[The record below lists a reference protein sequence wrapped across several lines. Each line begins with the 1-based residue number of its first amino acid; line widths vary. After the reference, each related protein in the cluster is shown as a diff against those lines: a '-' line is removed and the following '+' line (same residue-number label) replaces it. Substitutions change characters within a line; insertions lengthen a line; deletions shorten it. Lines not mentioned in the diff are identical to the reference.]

1 MTTLL
6 SQNLGTNMTS
16 ETEQVRIESVQC
28 ISPDG
33 LHRMVYKDWG
43 DIDNPNVLVCVHGVT
58 RVSDDFDALA
68 RELAPRFR
76 VICPDVVGRGRSG
89 WLRTAQNYQIQ
100 QYVCD
105 MVTLLARINVN
116 ANAGNLSF
124 LGTSMGGIIGSV
136 LASLPESP
144 IRKLILNDIGPVLNS
159 SALGRIGQYIG
170 QPIRFATIDEADQY
184 IRSLSVPFG
193 EHTEEQWQKLSRDV
207 LCQDK
212 EGMWTRNYDLKLAV
226 SMQAI
231 TPDQAQAMQA
241 MMWATYDAISCPT
254 LVLRG
259 AESDLLSSETAQQMT
274 QRGPKAK
281 VVEFEKNGH
290 APTLVHADQ
299 IAVVK
304 EFLLG

>member
-1 MTTLL
+1 MI
-6 SQNLGTNMTS
+6 S

-43 DIDNPNVLVCVHGVT
+43 DIDNPNVLLCVHGVT

-68 RELAPRFR
+68 RALVPYFR

-89 WLRTAQNYQIQ
+89 WLRTAKNYQVQ

-105 MVTLLARINVN
+105 MVTLLARVN
-116 ANAGNLSF
+116 AASLSF
-124 LGTSMGGIIGSV
+124 LGTSMGGMIGSV
-136 LASLPESP
+136 LASLPETP
-144 IRKLILNDIGPVLNS
+144 IRKLILNDIGPVLNG
-159 SALGRIGQYIG
+159 SAIGRIGQYIG
-170 QPIRFATIDEADQY
+170 QPIRFATFEEADQY
-184 IRSLSVPFG
+184 IRTISVPFG

-212 EGMWTRNYDLKLAV
+212 DGMWTRNYDLKLAA
-226 SMQAI
+226 SMQAV
-231 TPDQAQAMQA
+231 TPEQAQAMEA

-259 AESDLLSSETAQQMT
+259 AESDLLTPETAQQMT

-281 VVEFEKNGH
+281 LVEFEKTGH
-290 APTLVHADQ
+290 APTLLHADQ

>member
-1 MTTLL
+1 MT
-6 SQNLGTNMTS
+6 N
-16 ETEQVRIESVQC
+16 EIEQVRIESVQC

-43 DIDNPNVLVCVHGVT
+43 DIDNPNVVVCVHGVT

-68 RELAPRFR
+68 RELVPHFR

-89 WLRTAQNYQIQ
+89 WLRTAQNYQVQ

-105 MVTLLARINVN
+105 MVTLLARIN
-116 ANAGNLSF
+116 ARNLSF
-124 LGTSMGGIIGSV
+124 LGTSMGGMIGSA
-136 LASLPESP
+136 LASLPENP
-144 IRKLILNDIGPVLNS
+144 IQKLILNDIGPVLNG

-170 QPIRFATIDEADQY
+170 QPIRFATFEEADQY
-184 IRSLSVPFG
+184 IRSISIPFG

-212 EGMWTRNYDLKLAV
+212 DGMWTRNYDLKLAV
-226 SMQAI
+226 SMQAV

-281 VVEFEKNGH
+281 LVEFKKIGH
-290 APTLVHADQ
+290 APTLLHADQ